1 MHWLANRNGSR
12 TRSRRRRP
20 YKPEEREGMSE
31 RQSTQSLTTFCSLEQ
46 PPVCPMVLAKLR
58 IRQ

>member
-1 MHWLANRNGSR
+1 MHWIANRNGSR

-20 YKPEEREGMSE
+20 YKSEECQGMSE
-31 RQSTQSLTTFCSLEQ
+31 RQSTQTLTTFCSVEQ
-46 PPVCPMVLAKLR
+46 PFVCPMVLAKLR